1 MTAADFAQ
9 AQEQLGAASAG
20 RASRA
25 VLLDFAPPDHQERAA
40 YLRPKASKAKAKAAK
55 PPGPR
60 PRAAGPELSRP
71 NGPQVCHLS

>member
-25 VLLDFAPPDHQERAA
+25 VLLDFAPPDHQQRAA

-60 PRAAGPELSRP
+60 PRAAAA
-71 NGPQVCHLS
+71 GPQAPS